1 MTDEQV
7 NISVVNLIRVCFVF
21 PLESI
26 ANLERWVALS
36 PDHFYIRYCH
46 PTLLVQAWDDLKELS
61 CLKLPLCK
69 NCVGEELEYKKSTIK
84 FLEYAQRHPLK
95 TLDLFAGVGAFSL
108 GLTQGSHSL
117 KLTHAIEISPSAS
130 ATLR

>member
-1 MTDEQV
+1 MGILVAD
-7 NISVVNLIRVCFVF
+7 LIRVCFVF

-26 ANLERWVALS
+26 VKLEEWVARS
-36 PDHFYIRYCH
+36 PDHFYIRFKH
-46 PTLLVQAWDDLKELS
+46 PTLSVQAWRDLDNLQCHE
-61 CLKLPLCK
+61 LPLCAH
-69 NCVGEELEYKKSTIK
+69 CVPEELKDQKSTIK
-84 FLEYAQRHPLK
+84 FLENVQRHPLK

-108 GLTQGSHSL
+108 GLEQGSGCL